1 MKKPTEFLI
10 SWIPWHFFA
19 ITMSKVDLEGEE
31 LVCVPMSL
39 TIFSSPN
46 NGMEMKVVQVL
57 SFDDPS

>member
-19 ITMSKVDLEGEE
+19 ITISKVDLEGEE

-46 NGMEMKVVQVL
+46 NGMEMKVV
-57 SFDDPS
+57 